1 MEKTEWDAKIA
12 EAATAMDQGSIL
24 IFRLTA

>member
-1 MEKTEWDAKIA
+1 MEKTEDVAKIA

-24 IFRLTA
+24 TFRLTA